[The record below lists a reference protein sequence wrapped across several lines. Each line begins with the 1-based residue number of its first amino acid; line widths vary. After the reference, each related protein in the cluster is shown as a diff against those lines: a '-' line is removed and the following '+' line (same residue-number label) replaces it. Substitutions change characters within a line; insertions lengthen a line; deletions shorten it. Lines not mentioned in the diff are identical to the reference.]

1 MNSKSIKPTVLITES
16 LEPICA
22 DWLSERALTLWCP
35 HDSPD
40 LNAYLSRSDG
50 LVVRTYT
57 QVHAEMLTQAPHL
70 KVVARAGVGLE
81 NIDLNACRHR
91 KVTVVYTPDANTQAV
106 AEYVIGLILDAMRP
120 RTDLSPDA
128 TAQQFHELRRSE
140 IGTQLDQ
147 HTLGIVGFG
156 RIGKRL
162 GSMGHAIGMKLLVCD
177 LLPEAPLRQAVDY
190 PFGYVDHATLYAQS
204 HVVSLHVD
212 GRPAN
217 HRMLNVQM
225 LKHLRDDCLLLN
237 TARGMLI
244 DPMLLARWAQDHP
257 RARVILDVHDPEPPP
272 INHPLRRLQNA
283 RLLPHLA
290 SRTGIAMKN
299 MGWVVKDLIGV
310 LNGRPPP
317 HPAPTCL

>member
-1 MNSKSIKPTVLITES
+1 
-16 LEPICA
+16 
-22 DWLSERALTLWCP
+22 
-35 HDSPD
+35 
-40 LNAYLSRSDG
+40 
-50 LVVRTYT
+50 
-57 QVHAEMLTQAPHL
+57 
-70 KVVARAGVGLE
+70 
-81 NIDLNACRHR
+81 
-91 KVTVVYTPDANTQAV
+91 
-106 AEYVIGLILDAMRP
+106 
-120 RTDLSPDA
+120 
-128 TAQQFHELRRSE
+128 
-140 IGTQLDQ
+140 
-147 HTLGIVGFG
+147 
-156 RIGKRL
+156 
-162 GSMGHAIGMKLLVCD
+162 MGHAIGMKLLVCD

-190 PFGYVDHATLYAQS
+190 PFGYVDHATLYTQS

-217 HRMLNVQM
+217 HRMLNAQM

-237 TARGMLI
+237 AARGILV

-310 LNGRPPP
+310 LNGRPPT